1 MRIGVNIPYA
11 LHRRLEPLKQYINIS
26 QICREAI
33 EDRIRCYE
41 KALASPGDKDV
52 VRAVE
57 ETWAEEKVMRDIIN
71 VDWGTLGCEDAKAW
85 VTKAPLEAWKYLHH
99 RQDVIRRQERPRW
112 EVPPPNLEEVKT
124 FDERFAELQQLV
136 RQQDDR
142 FFDWLYE
149 EYDRLDS
156 DRALREY
163 MSAWLAYTDSVWD
176 LFCQK
181 RREHMEESGKELLR
195 PDEKR
200 QRPTIPPNLLSELG
214 ALRGIVKN

>member
-1 MRIGVNIPYA
+1 
-11 LHRRLEPLKQYINIS
+11 
-26 QICREAI
+26 
-33 EDRIRCYE
+33 
-41 KALASPGDKDV
+41 
-52 VRAVE
+52 
-57 ETWAEEKVMRDIIN
+57 MRDIIN

-85 VTKAPLEAWKYLHH
+85 ATKAPLEAWEYLHH

-176 LFCQK
+176 LFC
-181 RREHMEESGKELLR
+181 
-195 PDEKR
+195 
-200 QRPTIPPNLLSELG
+200 
-214 ALRGIVKN
+214 